1 MKALTYAVIAALA
14 LGLGFVLGG
23 MRHNHG
29 HGTDDSSPMPAPAFS
44 LIDLNG
50 EAHTPERYRGQLLLI
65 NFWATWCTPCVL
77 EMPRLDAAYQQYA
90 EQGLAILGP
99 ALDDSAAVSAFLK
112 DNPISYPVTV
122 GDQALFSLMDEFG
135 DTLGAL
141 PFSVLIDRQGLIV
154 ERHWGEL
161 TQAQLDELL
170 ETYL

>member
-1 MKALTYAVIAALA
+1 ME
-14 LGLGFVLGG
+14 
-23 MRHNHG
+23 
-29 HGTDDSSPMPAPAFS
+29 SPA
-44 LIDLNG
+44 
-50 EAHTPERYRGQLLLI
+50 
-65 NFWATWCTPCVL
+65 
-77 EMPRLDAAYQQYA
+77 
-90 EQGLAILGP
+90 
-99 ALDDSAAVSAFLK
+99 DSADWSPDVH
-112 DNPISYPVTV
+112 PVTV